1 MINMADII
9 ATSEGFWDTTI
20 AWYDTAPIMIFISI
34 PAMLIAFVFGASA
47 VAEDSIRKKAIY
59 IGLCAIGVAYIISS
73 WTILLT
79 NWHPANV
86 YSKPNWD
93 VLVEEAYGV
102 TVIADDADDELG
114 DNTVRPCVAVFGRE
128 SPDYVVD
135 MTVKDANGYAREYRL
150 VVKSGEVTTIDLDS
164 NTIVTPALES
174 DEIAEHL
181 ITLAEW

>member
-34 PAMLIAFVFGASA
+34 PAMLIAFVFGTEA
-47 VAEDSIRKKAIY
+47 VAEDSMRKKAIY

-102 TVIADDADDELG
+102 TVIADDADQYRASLCSS
-114 DNTVRPCVAVFGRE
+114 VR
-128 SPDYVVD
+128 
-135 MTVKDANGYAREYRL
+135 ARKRRL
-150 VVKSGEVTTIDLDS
+150 RRRHDRQGCERLRSRLPPRRQER
-164 NTIVTPALES
+164 
-174 DEIAEHL
+174 
-181 ITLAEW
+181 